1 MRGERSTRPCVIS
14 ALMGS
19 SPHARGTLSGTELA
33 PVPDRFIPAC
43 AGNARHP
50 ASIRSWTTVHPRM
63 RGERG
68 SVCCTA
74 LMFSGSSPH
83 ARGTHGCVPCAADLH
98 RFIPACAGNANF
110 GQIAEEGDTVHPRMR
125 GERHTASDGLKTR
138 SGSSPH
144 ARGTP
149 KEVRD
154 YAVNKRFIPACA
166 GNAAWRTLP
175 PHGPSVHPRM
185 RGERAK
191 GLFPGAAKTGSSPH
205 ARGTLRFG
213 QPHACG
219 QRFIP
224 ACAGNAHRERRER
237 EHHAV
242 HPRMRGERARRG
254 ARRGVGRRFI
264 PACAGNAHCR
274 RKGISG
280 CFGSSPHARGTPMK
294 GPSQCVIWRFI
305 PACAGNASWLSIGCR
320 YTGGSSPHA
329 RGTRCL
335 IELVHDNNR
344 FIPACAGNARLCRAR
359 LPTWPVHPRM
369 RGERASIRSRT
380 RSGIGSSPHA
390 RGTHFQ

>member
-1 MRGERSTRPCVIS
+1 MRGERSVAPNWRQYLT
-14 ALMGS
+14 GS
-19 SPHARGTLSGTELA
+19 SPHARGTQVGKVA
-33 PVPDRFIPAC
+33 HDHIARFIPAC

-74 LMFSGSSPH
+74 LMF
-83 ARGTHGCVPCAADLH
+83 
-98 RFIPACAGNANF
+98 
-110 GQIAEEGDTVHPRMR
+110 
-125 GERHTASDGLKTR
+125 

-264 PACAGNAHCR
+264 PACAGNARLIIR
-274 RKGISG
+274 RSSWPAVHPRMRGERNLSPTPMPSPT
-280 CFGSSPHARGTPMK
+280 GSSPHARGTLQGRK
-294 GPSQCVIWRFI
+294 
-305 PACAGNASWLSIGCR
+305 
-320 YTGGSSPHA
+320 
-329 RGTRCL
+329 
-335 IELVHDNNR
+335 
-344 FIPACAGNARLCRAR
+344 
-359 LPTWPVHPRM
+359 
-369 RGERASIRSRT
+369 
-380 RSGIGSSPHA
+380 
-390 RGTHFQ
+390 